1 MLESID
7 GLGLGGPSVQQQT
20 DQCRPDYA
28 NEAIFRRNTLPPRSY
43 WIPKTSLSLNGTW
56 DFHYAGSPLEAADF
70 DRGQGD
76 SWTTIQVPGHWQL
89 QGHGQPQYTN
99 IVYPFPACPPH
110 LPDENP
116 TGTYRRTFSVPP
128 DWDRSTQ
135 LRLRFDGVD
144 SAYHVCLN
152 DDFVGYAQGS
162 RNPAEFDITAAVKRD
177 KPNKLLVR
185 VYQWSDGS
193 YIEDQDQWWLSG
205 IFRDVH
211 LIAFRATCRIDDFFI
226 RGDLDSVYEHGF
238 LRVTVDVHCPKSG
251 TVAVVL
257 RERTDRGGK
266 TVGRAETGFGP
277 KAPKVDLELRVDNP
291 NKWTAETPYLYDVE
305 ITLTDGSN
313 ADRVE
318 HATGFRKVELKN
330 GLLTVNGKVL
340 RFRGVNRHDHHPRLG
355 RAIPLEFVRHDLE
368 LMKRHNINAVRCSHY
383 PSHPG
388 LYALADE
395 IGLWVMDEADLECH
409 GFSEVVATNTAD
421 WDGGEASYERWI
433 GAVSQQARKYLSDNP
448 SWKEAYVDRAVQMVQ
463 RDKNHASVIIWSL
476 GNEAFCG
483 QNHVAMYEACKRLD
497 PSRLVHYEGDTN
509 MGTTDIYSYM
519 YAAVDALVERV
530 STRDIAADGTF
541 TKPVIMCEYAHA
553 MGNGPGL
560 LEDYEAVF
568 RAHPRIQGGFVWE
581 WANHGLHQVRPDGKE
596 FYAHGGDFGQKVH
609 DGTFVMDG
617 LCDSEHEPT
626 PGLTEL
632 KKVYQ
637 PVSIDLVDRNLIIEN
652 TYDFVDLGYLEATFK
667 VEEFGPSANILVAGP
682 LKLPPVA
689 PGTKKAVSLPDA
701 VFEQKSQFELL
712 LTMSFRLGDGA
723 SWAQKG
729 YEVAWFQHQLSP
741 GCRLPISLHSETS
754 LPVIHHNNSTLTI
767 STPKSTFT
775 FSRVRGLLKSWTTP
789 CGPVIPESLDRK
801 DSLIP
806 GFWRPPTDNDMP
818 RALPHWRSFG
828 VDKITSQLRSM
839 VLDQKSR
846 SHSLTLMTKTYI
858 APPSLGWGWH
868 ATTTY
873 QIQPDGSAVSVF
885 IHLEKPVGNVPQHL
899 PRMGVDVV
907 LAKALSHV
915 KWFGRGPGESYPD
928 KKSSQR
934 LGIWEVDDVA
944 RLQTLYDVPQE
955 SGNRMDT
962 RWLELAAEGRG
973 PVVRVSG
980 IDTPSPFGS
989 ANATQ
994 HLPIQPPLAP
1004 QPEFNFTVTQ
1014 YSADMLERAAHPCD
1028 LVEDDAT
1035 LLRLD
1040 VAVSGVGTGA
1050 CGPATREEHIVK
1062 PVEASFGFMMELK

>member
-7 GLGLGGPSVQQQT
+7 SLGLGGPSFPQRR

-43 WIPKTSLSLNGTW
+43 WIPNTSLSLNRAW
-56 DFHYAGSPLEAADF
+56 DFYYAGSPLEAADC
-70 DRGQGD
+70 DQRQT

-89 QGHGQPQYTN
+89 QGHGRPQYTN

-128 DWDRSTQ
+128 DWDCSAQ

-144 SAYHVCLN
+144 SAYHVWVN
-152 DDFVGYAQGS
+152 DDFIGYAQGS

-211 LIAFRATCRIDDFFI
+211 LIAFPATCRIDDFFI
-226 RGDLDSVYEHGF
+226 RGDLDSAYEHGF
-238 LRVTVDVHCPKSG
+238 LRVTVDVHSPKG
-251 TVAVVL
+251 GLVAVAL
-257 RERTDRGGK
+257 RERADRGGK
-266 TVGRAETGFGP
+266 AIGSAEKGFG
-277 KAPKVDLELRVDNP
+277 ANTTQVELEIRVDNP
-291 NKWTAETPYLYDVE
+291 NKWTAETPYLYNVE
-305 ITLTDGSN
+305 ITLTDGDN
-313 ADRVE
+313 TDRVE
-318 HATGFRKVELKN
+318 HSTGFRRVELKN
-330 GLLTVNGKVL
+330 GLLTVNGKAIRL
-340 RFRGVNRHDHHPRLG
+340 RGANRHDHHPRLG
-355 RAIPLEFVRHDLE
+355 RAVPLEFVRHDLI

-433 GAVSQQARKYLSDNP
+433 GTVSKQARKYLSDNP
-448 SWKEAYVDRAVQMVQ
+448 SWKDAYVDRAVQMVQ

-476 GNEAFCG
+476 GNESFCG
-483 QNHVAMYEACKRLD
+483 QNHVAMYEVCKRLD
-497 PSRLVHYEGDTN
+497 PSRLVHYAEDTD
-509 MGTTDIYSYM
+509 MGTTDIYSFM
-519 YAAVDALVERV
+519 YAAVDALVERA
-530 STRDIAADGTF
+530 STRDVAADGTF
-541 TKPVIMCEYAHA
+541 TKPVILCEYAHA

-560 LEDYEAVF
+560 LEDYEEVF
-568 RAHPRIQGGFVWE
+568 RSHPRIQGGFVWE
-581 WANHGLHQVRPDGKE
+581 WANHGLYQVRSDGKA

-617 LCDSEHEPT
+617 LCNSEHEPT

-637 PVSIDLVDRNLIIEN
+637 PVSVHLVDRNLIIEN
-652 TYDFVDLGYLEATFK
+652 AYDFVDLEHLEVTFK
-667 VEEFGPSANILVAGP
+667 VEEFGRSSTILLDGQ
-682 LKLPPVA
+682 LKLPPIV
-689 PGTKKAVSLPDA
+689 PGAKTAVGIPNA
-701 VFEQKSQFELL
+701 VFEHKSKSELI
-712 LTMSFRLGDGA
+712 LTVDFRLRQA
-723 SWAQKG
+723 ARWAEKG
-729 YEVAWFQHQLSP
+729 YEVGWFQHQLSP
-741 GCRLPISLHSETS
+741 GCRLPIP
-754 LPVIHHNNSTLTI
+754 LPSGSSVPMIHNDNSTLTI

-789 CGPVIPESLDRK
+789 SGPVISESLDRR
-801 DSLIP
+801 DTLIP
-806 GFWRPPTDNDMP
+806 GFSRPPTDNDMP

-839 VLDQKSR
+839 VFDQESR
-846 SHSLTLMTKTYI
+846 SNPLTLTTQTYI

-873 QIQPDGSAVSVF
+873 QFQPDGSALSVF
-885 IHLEKPVGNVPQHL
+885 VHLEKPVGAVPKHL
-899 PRMGVDVV
+899 PRMGIDVV
-907 LAKALSHV
+907 LAKALSQI

-934 LGIWEVDDVA
+934 FGVWEVDDVA
-944 RLQTLYDVPQE
+944 QLQTPYDVPQE
-955 SGNRMDT
+955 NGNRMDT
-962 RWLELAAEGRG
+962 RWLELTAEGTG
-973 PVVRVSG
+973 PTVRVTS
-980 IDTPSPFGS
+980 IDTAYPFGS

-994 HLPIQPPLAP
+994 DSADRSRSTP
-1004 QPEFNFTVTQ
+1004 QPVFNFTATRH
-1014 YSADMLERAAHPCD
+1014 SADMLEKAPHPCD
-1028 LVEDDAT
+1028 LLEEDAT

-1040 VAVSGVGTGA
+1040 TAVSGVGTGA
-1050 CGPATREEHIVK
+1050 CGPATREEHMVK
-1062 PVEASFGFMMELK
+1062 AAGASFGFVLELR